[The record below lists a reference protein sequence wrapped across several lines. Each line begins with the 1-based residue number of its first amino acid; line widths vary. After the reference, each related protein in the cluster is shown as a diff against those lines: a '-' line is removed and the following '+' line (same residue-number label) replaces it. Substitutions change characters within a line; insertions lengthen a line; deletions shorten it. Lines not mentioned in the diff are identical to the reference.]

1 MAETKKVKILFVED
15 ENLLRSL
22 FSDALSLD
30 TEFQYEI
37 ASGASLTAGLKAV
50 ELNKPDVVILDLILP
65 LEDGEAIP
73 SFERGITFIEK
84 IKGDP
89 SLKDI
94 PIIVF
99 SNLDDPETKKR
110 AFDLGAESYL
120 VKSESLPQ
128 TFLATIKNTLKKSL
142 NWF

>member
-22 FSDALSLD
+22 FSDMLSLD
-30 TEFQYEI
+30 TEFQYDI
-37 ASGASLTAGLKAV
+37 SSAADLTAGLKAV
-50 ELNKPDVVILDLILP
+50 ESDKPDIVILDLVLP
-65 LEDGEAIP
+65 LEDSEAIP
-73 SFERGITFIEK
+73 SPERGITFIEK
-84 IKGDP
+84 VKSDP

-99 SNLDDPETKKR
+99 SNIDDPETKKR

-128 TFLATIKNTLKKSL
+128 TFLATIKNTLKKSP